1 MAIDKSILR
10 RVRRTV
16 NKIENAIYPTMQ
28 QVFNKYDNVIKEYN
42 TQQQLFDKGQDSK
55 GLRLKPYARGATS
68 QKPYASSTISI
79 KIRKG
84 QPTDRITLKDTGAFY
99 NDVNVIAEPDKLI
112 IEASIEYAKYL
123 VARYGEDILGVQ
135 NQNLQDFYD
144 KYIEQQL
151 DKNINKIISA
161 NKL

>member
-10 RVRRTV
+10 KVRRTV

-55 GLRLKPYARGATS
+55 GLSLKPYAR
-68 QKPYASSTISI
+68 STISI

-84 QPTDRITLKDTGAFY
+84 QPTDRTTLKDTGAFY

>member
-1 MAIDKSILR
+1 MAINKSILR
-10 RVRRTV
+10 KVRRTV

-55 GLRLKPYARGATS
+55 GLSLKPYAR
-68 QKPYASSTISI
+68 STISI

-84 QPTDRITLKDTGAFY
+84 QPTDRTTLKDTGAFY

-123 VARYGEDILGVQ
+123 VSRYGEDILGVQ